1 MNKGIYQ
8 DKKTGRWFIHTT
20 IKGKTCTIRGYETKR
35 QADLDY
41 DRAIAEWSQKRGIFN
56 KQDNYL
62 LEDLCEAYRQF
73 REVNMSQGTLHKD
86 ESQRR
91 KLLKALGN
99 IPVCLAFNFENV
111 NETCK
116 NWKNNYRILN
126 YFKNLM
132 TFAYNRQLIEKDYSY
147 LIVLPKTNIK
157 KTNELKVIPPQTKQ
171 AFLDALKDND
181 EYFIMFTLFAYLGC
195 RLSEF
200 LGICYDC
207 VDLANKKITIKRQ
220 LLTNGTLTDTL
231 KTSASY
237 RTIPLSDDISSKLLN
252 KCRTYTA
259 ETEKNHGISSKTFE
273 HLRLFNI
280 SHTSFKR
287 ILHKYLPDYSSH
299 CFRHTRAS
307 ELGSKCENIGDVI
320 LCSKWLGH
328 SPSMFLNTYC
338 HNITNKIDK
347 KFLD

>member
-41 DRAIAEWSQKRGIFN
+41 DRAITEWSQKRGIFN

-91 KLLKALGN
+91 KLLKSLGN

-116 NWKNNYRILN
+116 NWKNNYRFLN
-126 YFKNLM
+126 YYKSLM
-132 TFAYNRQLIEKDYSY
+132 TFAYNRQLIEKDYSS
-147 LIVLPKTNIK
+147 LIVLPKIAK
-157 KTNELKVIPPQTKQ
+157 KKANELKVIPPQTKQ

-207 VDLANKKITIKRQ
+207 VDLENKKITIKRQ
-220 LLTNGTLTDTL
+220 LLTNGTLTEAL
-231 KTSASY
+231 KTNASY
-237 RTIPLSDDISSKLLN
+237 RTIPLSDDICNLIRGKVGENGERNRMFL
-252 KCRTYTA
+252 
-259 ETEKNHGISSKTFE
+259 
-273 HLRLFNI
+273 I

-287 ILHKYLPDYSSH
+287 VLHKYLPDYSSH

-347 KFLD
+347 KFLE